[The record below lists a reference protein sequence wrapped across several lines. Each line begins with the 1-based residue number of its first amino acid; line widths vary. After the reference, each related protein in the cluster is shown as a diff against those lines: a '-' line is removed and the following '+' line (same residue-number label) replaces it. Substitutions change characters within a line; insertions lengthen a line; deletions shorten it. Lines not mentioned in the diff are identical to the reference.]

1 MNNFVNNMIYKIND
15 ELYRDRLLSSQEFSH
30 KYDVDPPS
38 ELLDGRLTS
47 TQGIYDIFQK
57 RGDRDDL

>member
-1 MNNFVNNMIYKIND
+1 MIYKIND
-15 ELYRDRLLSSQEFSH
+15 ELYRERLLSSQEFSH